1 MRTRIWPCMTAIA
14 AFAALSIADRSAGAP
29 PKDKTVRYVVVRLD
43 TLGGNAGGG
52 ISINNESWVTGVS
65 TLEGE
70 QTAHATLWRKG
81 ETIDLGTLGGP
92 NSAVG
97 WPVKN
102 NNGDIVGIAE
112 LDEVDPLGERFSCA
126 PFFGTPAT
134 GNICRGFLW
143 RDDVMTGLD
152 PFDGGTHSYAAGI
165 NNQGQIVGWAENGVV
180 DATCVAPQIQQFQ
193 AALWSAKD
201 PGAAPAVL
209 PPLEGDG
216 SSSATAINDRGQVVG
231 ISGACDRAFGR
242 FSARK
247 AVMWE
252 DGVPRP
258 LDDLGGVAWN
268 TPAALNHHG
277 DAAGFANT
285 SGGSAGGLHTHA
297 VLWPREGGIL
307 DLETVDDDAIG
318 LAFGINDRRQVV
330 GQSIGAGGSRAFL
343 WQDGVITD
351 LNALVEAGS
360 PYLIFANDINDH
372 GEIAGQGCVACD
384 TGETFAVKLIP
395 VNGGAK

>member
-1 MRTRIWPCMTAIA
+1 MRTRIWTCIA
-14 AFAALSIADRSAGAP
+14 ALAAFSVADRSTGVP

-52 ISINNESWVTGVS
+52 NSINNRGWVTGVAN
-65 TLEGE
+65 LAGDQE
-70 QTAHATLWRKG
+70 AHATLWRQG
-81 ETIDLGTLGGP
+81 ETVDLGTLGGP
-92 NSAVG
+92 NSAVS

-112 LDEVDPLGERFSCA
+112 LDEVDPLGETFSCA

-180 DATCVAPQIQQFQ
+180 DSTCVAPQILQFH
-193 AALWSAKD
+193 AALWSRSD
-201 PGAAPAVL
+201 PGA
-209 PPLEGDG
+209 PPQDASAARG
-216 SSSATAINDRGQVVG
+216 ATARLPRRRSTTAGQIVG

-268 TPAALNHHG
+268 TPAALNQHG
-277 DAAGFANT
+277 DAAGFANV
-285 SGGSAGGLHTHA
+285 AGGGGLSAHA
-297 VLWPREGGIL
+297 VLWPREGGIV
-307 DLETVDDDAIG
+307 DLETVDGDVIS

-343 WQDGVITD
+343 WQDDVIVD
-351 LNALVEAGS
+351 LNALVADGS
-360 PYLIFANDINDH
+360 PHLIYANDINNH
-372 GEIAGQGCVACD
+372 GEIAGQGCVDCAS
-384 TGETFAVKLIP
+384 GETFAVKLIP

>member
-1 MRTRIWPCMTAIA
+1 MRTRIWTCIA
-14 AFAALSIADRSAGAP
+14 ALAVFSVADRSTGAP

-43 TLGGNAGGG
+43 TLGGDAGGG
-52 ISINNESWVTGVS
+52 NSINNRGWVTGVAN
-65 TLEGE
+65 LAGNQE
-70 QTAHATLWRKG
+70 AHATLWRQG

-92 NSAVG
+92 NSAVS

-112 LDEVDPLGERFSCA
+112 LDEVDPLGETFSCA
-126 PFFGTPAT
+126 PFFGTPPT

-152 PFDGGTHSYAAGI
+152 PFEGGTHSYAAGI

-180 DATCVAPQIQQFQ
+180 DSTCVAPQILQFQ

-201 PGAAPAVL
+201 PGAAPQVL
-209 PPLEGDG
+209 PPLEDDG
-216 SSSATAINDRGQVVG
+216 SSSATAINDRGQIVG

-258 LDDLGGVAWN
+258 LDDLGGAAWN
-268 TPAALNHHG
+268 TPAALNQHG
-277 DAAGFANT
+277 DAAGFANV
-285 SGGSAGGLHTHA
+285 AGGGGLSAHA
-297 VLWPREGGIL
+297 VLWPREGGIV
-307 DLETVDDDAIG
+307 DLETVDDDVLS

-343 WQDGVITD
+343 WQDDEIVD
-351 LNALVEAGS
+351 LNDLVEAGS
-360 PYLIFANDINDH
+360 PHLIYANDINNH

-384 TGETFAVKLIP
+384 TTDTFAVKLIP